1 MKCTVII
8 DESHEEE
15 VTIRTKKVTPKIEEL
30 INLIETRSTQTVLG
44 YRENEI
50 SPLSVADAIC
60 FFIEDGHV
68 FIMTNAGRFRLRE
81 RLYILEGM
89 LPDNFV
95 KINQSCIANMKKIEK
110 FEASYGGS
118 LRVIFKNGHS
128 DYVSRRQLKQVK
140 IRFGL

>member
-8 DESHEEE
+8 DESREE
-15 VTIRTKKVTPKIEEL
+15 VIIRTKRVTDKIENL
-30 INLIETRSTQTVLG
+30 INLIEKDDSPTVLG
-44 YRENEI
+44 YRESEI
-50 SPLSVADAIC
+50 VPQSVCDAIC

-68 FIMTNAGRFRLRE
+68 FIMTNEGNFRLRE
-81 RLYILEGM
+81 RLYTIEAM

-95 KINQSCIANMKKIEK
+95 KINQSCIANMQAIKK
-110 FEASYGGS
+110 FEASYGGA